1 MQWLNYHHLLYFWT
15 AARLGSVTEAAAEL
29 RLAQP
34 TLSGQIRAL
43 EDSLGGKLFKRVG
56 RNLALTDFGMMVYG
70 HAERIF
76 SAGGE
81 LMNAVSGRT
90 QGLSLRFSV
99 GIADVFPK
107 MLAQRILGP
116 LLDAERD
123 ILLVCRENQPDR
135 LLAELA
141 LHNLD
146 VVLSDA
152 PVPPTVSVKAYN
164 HVLGECGVTFFAT
177 RPLAAKLSKNFPN
190 SLNGAPLLLPTE
202 NTTLGRSIE
211 QWLIDREL
219 TPRIVGQFEDSALLK
234 TFAAAGSGMFAAPTV
249 IEDGLVK
256 QYGVSPIGRVE
267 EIRERFYA
275 ITTDRRLKHPAV
287 TQIVEHTRRTLFSR

>member
-15 AARLGSVTEAAAEL
+15 AARLGSVTDAAAEL

-43 EDSLGGKLFKRVG
+43 EESLGGKLFRRVG
-56 RNLALTDFGMMVYG
+56 RNLSLTDFGMMVYG

-81 LMNAVSGRT
+81 LMDAVAGRA
-90 QGLSLRFSV
+90 QGLHLRFNV

-107 MLAQRILGP
+107 MLAQRILAP
-116 LLDAERD
+116 LLEGPED
-123 ILLVCRENQPDR
+123 IFLVCREHQPDR

-152 PVPPTVSVKAYN
+152 PVPPTVSVKAYS
-164 HVLGECGVTFFAT
+164 HALGECGVTFFAIK
-177 RPLAAKLSKNFPN
+177 PLAIKLARGFPQ
-190 SLNGAPLLLPTE
+190 SLNGTPLLLPTD
-202 NTTLGRSIE
+202 NTSLGRSIE
-211 QWLIDREL
+211 QWLLDNDL
-219 TPRIVGQFEDSALLK
+219 KPRVVGHFEDSALLK
-234 TFAAAGSGMFAAPTV
+234 TFAGAGSGAFAAPTV
-249 IEDGLVK
+249 IANGLAA
-256 QYGVSPIGRVE
+256 QYGVRAIGRVE

-275 ITTDRRLKHPAV
+275 ITTERRLKHPAV
-287 TQIVEHTRRTLFSR
+287 TALVENARRELFPR

>member
-15 AARLGSVTEAAAEL
+15 AARLGSITDAAFEL

-56 RNLALTDFGMMVYG
+56 RNLALTDLGMTVYG

-76 SAGGE
+76 SAGRE
-81 LMNAVSGRT
+81 LMDAVSGR
-90 QGLSLRFSV
+90 GKAMSLRFQV

-107 MLAQRILGP
+107 MLAQRILAP
-116 LLDAERD
+116 LLGAEED

-152 PVPPTVSVKAYN
+152 PVPPTVSVKA
-164 HVLGECGVTFFAT
+164 
-177 RPLAAKLSKNFPN
+177 
-190 SLNGAPLLLPTE
+190 
-202 NTTLGRSIE
+202 
-211 QWLIDREL
+211 
-219 TPRIVGQFEDSALLK
+219 
-234 TFAAAGSGMFAAPTV
+234 
-249 IEDGLVK
+249 
-256 QYGVSPIGRVE
+256 
-267 EIRERFYA
+267 
-275 ITTDRRLKHPAV
+275 
-287 TQIVEHTRRTLFSR
+287 

>member
-234 TFAAAGSGMFAAPTV
+234 TFAAAGSGLFAAPTV

>member
-177 RPLAAKLSKNFPN
+177 RPLAAQLSKNFPN

>member
-1 MQWLNYHHLLYFWT
+1 MQWLNYHHLFYFWT
-15 AARLGSVTEAAAEL
+15 AARLGSITDAAYEL

-43 EDSLGGKLFKRVG
+43 EDALGGKLFKRVG
-56 RNLALTDFGMMVYG
+56 RNLVLTEFGMMVFG

-81 LMNAVSGRT
+81 LLDAVSGRT
-90 QGLSLRFSV
+90 KGMSLRFNV

-107 MLAQRILGP
+107 VLAQRILAP
-116 LLDAERD
+116 LLDGEED

-164 HVLGECGVTFFAT
+164 HVLGECGVTFFAIN
-177 RPLAAKLSKNFPN
+177 RLAAKLAKGFPK
-190 SLNGAPLLLPTE
+190 SLNDAPLLLPAD
-202 NTTLGRSIE
+202 NTSLGRSIE
-211 QWLIDREL
+211 QWLVDSSL
-219 TPRIVGQFEDSALLK
+219 KPRIVGHFEDSALLK
-234 TFAAAGSGMFAAPTV
+234 TFGAAGSGVFAAPSV
-249 IEDGLVK
+249 IAHGLAE
-256 QYGVSPIGRVE
+256 QYGVRPIGRVE

-275 ITTDRRLKHPAV
+275 ITTERRLKHPGVMAIFENV
-287 TQIVEHTRRTLFSR
+287 RREIFPR